1 MMTTPPSTPV
11 DLDFLSVLTEAAT
24 TFQTQSGS
32 SYLPSETVV
41 KALLEAEKT
50 AKQQRSPYSLDTL
63 VGNWRLCFV
72 TGTQKARKRAG
83 IVLGKGRY
91 VPDWVKIHLSVQ
103 IQAEVDPQPDRGK
116 IGNQVQ
122 LGALE
127 LKLTGPIQYSGKK
140 NLLAFDFIHLQVHLF
155 NRTVYSGG
163 MRGGQAQAENFYERP
178 ISKLPFFAFFL
189 VTPDFI
195 AARGRGGGL
204 ALWIRES

>member
-1 MMTTPPSTPV
+1 MITPPSTPI
-11 DLDFLSVLTEAAT
+11 DLDFLSVLTEAVTA
-24 TFQTQSGS
+24 FQTQSGS
-32 SYLPSETVV
+32 PYLPSGTVV
-41 KALLEAEKT
+41 KALLQAEKT
-50 AKQQRSPYSLDTL
+50 AKQQRSPNSLDAL

-91 VPDWVKIHLSVQ
+91 IPDWVKIHLSVQ
-103 IQAEVDPQPDRGK
+103 AQTGVDPQPDRGE

-122 LGALE
+122 WGALE
-127 LKLTGPIQYSGKK
+127 LKLTGPIQHSGKK
-140 NLLAFDFIHLQVHLF
+140 NLLAFDFIHLQVNLF
-155 NRTVYSGG
+155 HRVMYNGG
-163 MRGGQAQAENFYERP
+163 MRGGQAQAENFCDRP

-204 ALWIRES
+204 ALWVRES